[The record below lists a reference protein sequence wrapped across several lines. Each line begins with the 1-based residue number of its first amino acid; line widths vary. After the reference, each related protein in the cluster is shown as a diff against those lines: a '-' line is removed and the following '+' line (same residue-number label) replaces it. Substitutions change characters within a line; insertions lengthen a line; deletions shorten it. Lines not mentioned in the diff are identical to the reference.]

1 MLNSNK
7 PLSGKVLAAIG
18 WEVGIVTTRNL
29 SGLTILTRDDLERIH
44 EASVRVLEETGM
56 VFQSRRVLDLFARHG
71 SRVSGNTVYINRKLI
86 EDSLGQCPATVK
98 WRARN
103 SAHSV
108 EIGRG
113 LYVQAGGGSVY
124 IEDLEQ
130 GRRPGKLEDFTN
142 IQKLYQSSKVIDIA
156 GFTPVDAADLEPQH
170 KHLLM
175 QYEILKHTDK
185 PVHGH
190 VCGGRQ
196 AGQMLDMIE
205 TVFGEEELLKNHH
218 VMGLSINTI
227 SPLLFA
233 EEQLE
238 TLFAY
243 VDRNQII
250 IACPMAIGG
259 VSAPL
264 SHVGMTVLV
273 NAEILAMI
281 TLIQLINPGN
291 PVIIG
296 PSSSFADLRT
306 GAYSAGIPDGMLHL
320 ITQIQLCKELYKIPT
335 RVLSGACDSKVAD
348 AQAGFETMQ
357 NLMLSIL
364 GGADL
369 IAHACGVLDGL
380 MTISYEKMIIDEELL
395 RRAIY
400 LKQRPIPVTDE
411 ALSVDTIKEV
421 GPGGSYL
428 MHESVFNNCRDL
440 FQFDVSDTSNYA
452 EWKRTGS
459 RNIVQR
465 ANELYLER
473 LAAAP
478 ESLLAPEQE
487 KALKAYL
494 EKATM

>member
-1 MLNSNK
+1 MT
-7 PLSGKVLAAIG
+7 ARTI
-18 WEVGIVTTRNL
+18 
-29 SGLTILTRDDLERIH
+29 SGLKILTREDLERIH
-44 EASVRVLEETGM
+44 EASIRVLGETGM
-56 VFQSRRVLDLFARHG
+56 VFQSHRALDLFAQHG
-71 SRVSGNTVYINRKLI
+71 AKVSGNTVYLSKQLI
-86 EDSLGQCPATVK
+86 EDSLRQCPPTIK

-103 SAHSV
+103 SKHSV
-108 EIGRG
+108 EIGQG
-113 LYVQAGGGSVY
+113 LHVQAGGGSVY
-124 IEDLEQ
+124 IEDLTQ
-130 GRRPGKLEDFTN
+130 GRRPGKLEDYTN
-142 IQKLYQSSKVIDIA
+142 IQKLYQSSQVINIA
-156 GFTPVDAADLEPQH
+156 GFTPVDAADVEPQH

-175 QYEILKHTDK
+175 QHQILRHTDK

-205 TVFGEEELLKNHH
+205 IVFGEEDLLKKHR

-233 EEQLE
+233 EEQLD
-238 TLFAY
+238 TLFEY
-243 VDRNQII
+243 VSRNQII
-250 IACPMAIGG
+250 VACPMAIGG

-320 ITQIQLCKELYKIPT
+320 ITQIQLSKELYNIPT

-369 IAHACGVLDGL
+369 VAHACGVLDGL
-380 MTISYEKMIIDEELL
+380 MTISYEKIIIDEELI

-400 LKQRPIPVTDE
+400 LKDRPISVTDE
-411 ALSVDTIKEV
+411 ALAVDTIREV

-428 MHESVFNNCRDL
+428 MHESVYNNCRDL

-452 EWKRTGS
+452 EWKRSGS
-459 RNIVQR
+459 RDIVQR

-478 ESLLAPEQE
+478 PSLLMPEQE
-487 KALKAYL
+487 QALKAYL
-494 EKATM
+494 EKAKI

>member
-7 PLSGKVLAAIG
+7 LLSGKVFAAIG
-18 WEVGIVTTRNL
+18 GEALAVTTRNI
-29 SGLTILTRDDLERIH
+29 SGLKILTREDLERIH

-56 VFQSRRVLDLFARHG
+56 VFQSRRALDLFARHG
-71 SRVSGNTVYINRKLI
+71 AKVSDNTVYLNKKLI
-86 EDSLGQCPATVK
+86 EEALGQCPANIK

-103 SAHSV
+103 SKHSV
-108 EIGRG
+108 EIGQG
-113 LYVQAGGGSVY
+113 LHVQAGGGSVY
-124 IEDLEQ
+124 IEDLVQ
-130 GRRPGKLEDFTN
+130 GRRPGKLEDFKN
-142 IQKLYQSSKVIDIA
+142 IQKLYQSSQVIDIA
-156 GFTPVDAADLEPQH
+156 GFTPVDTADVKPEH

-196 AGQMLDMIE
+196 ADQMLDMIE
-205 TVFGEEELLKNHH
+205 IVFGEEDLLKKHH

-227 SPLLFA
+227 SPLQFG
-233 EEQLE
+233 EEQLD

-243 VDRNQII
+243 VNRNQII
-250 IACPMAIGG
+250 IAAPMAIGG

-306 GAYSAGIPDGMLHL
+306 GVYSAGIPDGMLHL
-320 ITQIQLCKELYKIPT
+320 ITQIQLSKELYNIPT
-335 RVLSGACDSKVAD
+335 RVLSGACDSKVTD

-380 MTISYEKMIIDEELL
+380 MTISYEKILIDEELI

-400 LKQRPIPVTDE
+400 LKERPVSVTDE
-411 ALSVDTIKEV
+411 ALSIDTIKEV

-452 EWKRTGS
+452 EWKRSGS
-459 RNIVQR
+459 RDIVQR
-465 ANELYLER
+465 ANELYLDR

-478 ESLLAPEQE
+478 ESLLAPEHEQ
-487 KALKAYL
+487 ALTAYL
-494 EKATM
+494 EKAKI

>member
-1 MLNSNK
+1 
-7 PLSGKVLAAIG
+7 
-18 WEVGIVTTRNL
+18 VTTRIISSL
-29 SGLTILTRDDLERIH
+29 KILNRNDLERIH

-56 VFQSRRVLDLFARHG
+56 VFQSRRALDLFKRYG
-71 SRVSGNTVYINRKLI
+71 VRVSGNTVYLNRQLI
-86 EDSLGQCPATVK
+86 EESLRQCPPTIK

-103 SAHSV
+103 SRHSL
-108 EIGRG
+108 EIGHG

-124 IEDLEQ
+124 IEDLKQ
-130 GRRPGKLEDFTN
+130 GRRPGRLEDFAN
-142 IQKLYQSSKVIDIA
+142 IQKLYQSSQVIAIA
-156 GFTPVDAADLEPQH
+156 GFTPVDTADVEPPY

-175 QYEILKHTDK
+175 QHEILKHTDK
-185 PVHGH
+185 PVHGY
-190 VCGGRQ
+190 VCGGRS

-205 TVFGEEELLKNHH
+205 IVFGEEDLLKKHH

-227 SPLLFA
+227 SPLLFS
-233 EEQLE
+233 EEQLD
-238 TLFAY
+238 TLFEY
-243 VDRNQII
+243 VNRNQII
-250 IACPMAIGG
+250 IAAPMAIGG

-296 PSSSFADLRT
+296 PSSSFANLRT
-306 GAYSAGIPDGMLHL
+306 GTYSAGIPDGMLHL
-320 ITQIQLCKELYKIPT
+320 ITQIQLSKELYKIPT
-335 RVLSGACDSKVAD
+335 RVLSGACDSKVVD

-369 IAHACGVLDGL
+369 IAHACGVLEGL
-380 MTISYEKMIIDEELL
+380 LTISYEKILIDEELI

-400 LKQRPIPVTDE
+400 LKDRPILVTDE
-411 ALSVDTIKEV
+411 ALSVDIIREV

-440 FQFDVSDTSNYA
+440 FQFELSDTSNYA
-452 EWKRTGS
+452 EWKRSGS
-459 RNIVQR
+459 RDIVQR

-473 LAAAP
+473 LATAP
-478 ESLLAPEQE
+478 SSLLVEEQE
-487 KALKAYL
+487 QALTAYL
-494 EKATM
+494 KKAKI